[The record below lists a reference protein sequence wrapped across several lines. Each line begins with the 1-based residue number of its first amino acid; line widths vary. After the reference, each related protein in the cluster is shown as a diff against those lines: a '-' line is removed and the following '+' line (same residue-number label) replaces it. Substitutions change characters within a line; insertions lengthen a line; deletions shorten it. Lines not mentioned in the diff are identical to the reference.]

1 MPDDRTL
8 ELLNLEIDGE
18 LSAADRADLSRR
30 LLNDPLARAARDD
43 LRRTCEELDAMP
55 VAEPPAGLRERILAG
70 LPLAANGGGQP
81 SRRFLSS
88 ASTLR
93 YAAAIV
99 GALLVGTVAFEASR
113 YVSGVDTDQAVGTM
127 SSPPAPQPGQGQ
139 LRVNASQVRGTVTFA
154 PSAGELRVRF
164 DFDATQ
170 PSGAAGPGAIDV
182 VVVRGH
188 DQAHLQMLAATQQT
202 LAATLPGAVV
212 AGEAVDVRVV
222 ASGLP
227 VYEGRWQVPAAR

>member
-30 LLNDPLARAARDD
+30 LLNDPQARAARED
-43 LRRTCEELDAMP
+43 LRRTCNELDALP
-55 VAEPPAGLRERILAG
+55 LAEPPAELRERILAA
-70 LPLAANGGGQP
+70 LPLVANRGGQP

-113 YVSGVDTDQAVGTM
+113 NVSGVDTDQAVGTM
-127 SSPPAPQPGQGQ
+127 TSPPAPQPGQGQ
-139 LRVNASQVRGTVTFA
+139 LRVDSSQVRGTVTLA
-154 PSAGELRVRF
+154 PSPGELRVRF
-164 DFDATQ
+164 DFDESQ
-170 PSGAAGPGAIDV
+170 PAGAAVPAAIDV

-188 DQAHLQMLAATQQT
+188 GQAHLHKLAATQQT
-202 LAATLPGAVV
+202 IAVTMPGAVV